1 MIPST
6 FSSVSF
12 NISRNT
18 VFDFVISWDETYWRW
33 VKKLFGLLVRILNN
47 LKLSF
52 QQFTFADVSTI
63 SDKLH
68 KWEIGPFFHFLLTLK
83 SAFDWAEQAT
93 ALCLC
98 EKTFPNGHGR
108 ECFFWLSWIAAILS
122 WLVYLV
128 FGLPLETPVQVYGE
142 CFGHDFMVLHHMW
155 RLSLLHVWRLLSLTQ
170 GTVVSLSYSVISQ
183 LLPWKPLDDKK
194 FLCALNWL

>member
-1 MIPST
+1 MRNRSF
-6 FSSVSF
+6 FSFFTDLKVCFWLSRAGNSFVSV
-12 NISRNT
+12 
-18 VFDFVISWDETYWRW
+18 
-33 VKKLFGLLVRILNN
+33 
-47 LKLSF
+47 
-52 QQFTFADVSTI
+52 
-63 SDKLH
+63 
-68 KWEIGPFFHFLLTLK
+68 WENFSL
-83 SAFDWAEQAT
+83 
-93 ALCLC
+93 
-98 EKTFPNGHGR
+98 PNGHGR